1 MRGLINKMKI
11 LLPHKTVNLDSS
23 LSIEEKKEV
32 VENLLSEKI
41 EFHAETMTLEEYLS
55 YTWEKPNSK
64 VIMDMLAYYL
74 TKEEKNLEVLSHKKE
89 NEISKGSERYTNFS
103 NLSEEDKETL
113 GIATE
118 TGDEN

>member
-11 LLPHKTVNLDSS
+11 LLPNKTVNLDSS
-23 LSIEEKKEV
+23 LSIEEKKKV
-32 VENLLSEKI
+32 VENLLSEEI

-55 YTWEKPNSK
+55 LTWKKPNSK

-74 TKEEKNLEVLSHKKE
+74 TKEEKNLEILSHKKE
-89 NEISKGSERYTNFS
+89 NEISKGSQRHTNFS
-103 NLSEEDKETL
+103 SLSEEDKETL

-118 TGDEN
+118 SGD